1 MTTANELLCRVHRNI
16 TACTEFINRECMK
29 SGAETVVWSATQ
41 NLGSLRT
48 VRNIINDAV
57 SRPASFGTD
66 PNRHLV
72 DAAMYVMMEFLERA
86 VVDVE
91 RSMLNGGY

>member
-1 MTTANELLCRVHRNI
+1 MSAQNLLKRVHRNI

-48 VRNIINDAV
+48 VRNIVHDADI
-57 SRPASFGTD
+57 RED
-66 PNRHLV
+66 W
-72 DAAMYVMMEFLERA
+72 DAMNAMLAFLERA
-86 VVDVE
+86 VTDVE